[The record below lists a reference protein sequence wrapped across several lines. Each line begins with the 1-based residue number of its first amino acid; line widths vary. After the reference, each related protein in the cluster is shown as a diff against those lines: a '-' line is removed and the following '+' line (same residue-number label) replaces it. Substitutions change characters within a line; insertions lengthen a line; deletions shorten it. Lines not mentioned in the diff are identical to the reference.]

1 MTTAMMNVE
10 HPPLHQPQTQ
20 FGGGGGGGG
29 KVTGFTVLP
38 PKAIGATDPQPPAA
52 VAATNDNLRR
62 NLWENV
68 RPDALQ

>member
-20 FGGGGGGGG
+20 FGGG

-38 PKAIGATDPQPPAA
+38 PKVMGATDPQPPAA
-52 VAATNDNLRR
+52 VATKNDNLRR

-68 RPDALQ
+68 RPNALQ